1 MTRFPAVA
9 VTTLA
14 WTTILLLVFA
24 APGRAQIVV
33 EADSPIRA
41 QSLQAWCE
49 RHIPPVFRPDR
60 VLRVRLLFP
69 RQMLALVE
77 QDKTQEDADG
87 DVDGLFKDDPPRIAV
102 RITDSEGPD
111 VFTFAHEYGHWVW
124 TKLFSRDDRR
134 TYRALYERQ
143 RTRHALV
150 TRYAQTDE
158 EEGFAEAFSFYVNE
172 PPLLQRRDPVSAR
185 FLSDWAAA
193 RLTKHESAPFFSVPS
208 SR

>member
-1 MTRFPAVA
+1 MTRLPAA
-9 VTTLA
+9 VTVLA

-33 EADSPIRA
+33 EAASSVRA

-49 RHIPPVFRPDR
+49 RHIPAPFRPDR
-60 VLRVRLLFP
+60 ALRVRLLFP

-87 DVDGLFKDDPPRIAV
+87 DVDGLFQDDPPRIAV
-102 RITDSEGPD
+102 RITDSDGPD

-134 TYRALYERQ
+134 EYHAVYQRQ
-143 RTRHALV
+143 RARRALV

-185 FLSDWAAA
+185 FLTDWANA
-193 RLTKHESAPFFSVPS
+193 RLNKHESSPFFPVPS